1 MSEERFQALY
11 CNTARDLLGYFIRR
25 TQSPEE
31 AADCLAE
38 TFLVA
43 WRKHDEIPSDGAH
56 ARPWVFGIA
65 RNVLRRAREQDHKRS
80 EAVEV
85 LAAELR
91 DTRATIPTD
100 DPGTAALKLLSPV
113 DREIIE
119 LLAWDQ
125 LSPREVATILELSPN
140 VVRIR
145 AHRARLRLREH
156 LQTGSPN
163 AAQHTTT
170 H

>member
-1 MSEERFQALY
+1 VTEERFQALY
-11 CNTARDLLGYFIRR
+11 SHTARDLLGYFIRR

-43 WRKHDEIPSDGAH
+43 WRKHDEIPTDGAQ

-65 RNVLRRAREQDHKRS
+65 RNVLRRSLEQDHKRS
-80 EAVEV
+80 EAVAV

-100 DPGTAALKLLSPV
+100 DPGTSALKLLSPV

-119 LLAWDQ
+119 MLAWDQ
-125 LSPREVATILELSPN
+125 LSPREVAMILELSPN

-145 AHRARLRLREH
+145 AHRARVKLREH
-156 LQTGSPN
+156 LQTSPE
-163 AAQHTTT
+163 AARHITSQ
-170 H
+170 